1 MTRYLQRTKNEHS
14 VRAPRELAVS
24 AVLQEGDIVET
35 HLQFIWRGDVPCPP
49 LSDSG
54 HQSPAEHTL
63 GNMRLGNVPTI
74 FFCCCDYSSR
84 RLNRHGVSNIVDN
97 NEGSWM
103 RTCGLGGQEA

>member
-14 VRAPRELAVS
+14 VSAPRELAVS

-35 HLQFIWRGDVPCPP
+35 HLQFIWRGDIPCPP

-63 GNMRLGNVPTI
+63 GNMRLGNVPPSFSAAVI
-74 FFCCCDYSSR
+74 I
-84 RLNRHGVSNIVDN
+84 LVDDLIDTACLILLITVRAV
-97 NEGSWM
+97 G
-103 RTCGLGGQEA
+103 

>member
-63 GNMRLGNVPTI
+63 GNRLGNVPPSFSAAVI
-74 FFCCCDYSSR
+74 I
-84 RLNRHGVSNIVDN
+84 LVDDLIDTACLILLITVRAV
-97 NEGSWM
+97 G
-103 RTCGLGGQEA
+103 